1 MEITYKGYSI
11 ITKKDEKRYCATGI
25 NGVYKENSMGESEE
39 DAVKHLKNKID
50 MAEAFVKNDVLMKNY
65 IFNRP
70 FIATLEGKK
79 CYCQ

>member
-39 DAVKHLKNKID
+39 DAG
-50 MAEAFVKNDVLMKNY
+50 
-65 IFNRP
+65 R
-70 FIATLEGKK
+70 KK
-79 CYCQ
+79 MLLSIKTSHFGEKFFPT

>member
-1 MEITYKGYSI
+1 
-11 ITKKDEKRYCATGI
+11 
-25 NGVYKENSMGESEE
+25 MGESEE